1 VDPSLVLNRVGL
13 DGNSLVGVVLSEAKA
28 CDAHKEHAVR
38 KEMKATVK
46 LR

>member
-1 VDPSLVLNRVGL
+1 VGL

-28 CDAHKEHAVR
+28 CDALKEYAVS
-38 KEMKATVK
+38 KEMKAMDK